1 MKWKIIP
8 QNRSKLNRPHCNPQS
23 KSLRLSSF
31 LFLLQEDLDEA
42 EALVVD
48 LHAVVVEPA
57 DAAQEHEQLLAR
69 LLKEKQ
75 GFQLPKRYE
84 II

>member
-1 MKWKIIP
+1 MTHFI
-8 QNRSKLNRPHCNPQS
+8 SKLNRPHCNAQS
-23 KSLRLSSF
+23 KSLRRSSF

-48 LHAVVVEPA
+48 LHAVVVEPT

-69 LLKEKQ
+69 LFEVKA
-75 GFQLPKRYE
+75 GLPDVQSEMR
-84 II
+84 

>member
-1 MKWKIIP
+1 MLTKFHK
-8 QNRSKLNRPHCNPQS
+8 KLEAFLYQMR
-23 KSLRLSSF
+23 SLRHPS
-31 LFLLQEDLDEA
+31 LFLLQEYLDEA

-69 LLKEKQ
+69 L
-75 GFQLPKRYE
+75 
-84 II
+84 I

>member
-1 MKWKIIP
+1 M
-8 QNRSKLNRPHCNPQS
+8 
-23 KSLRLSSF
+23 
-31 LFLLQEDLDEA
+31 LQEDLDEA

-69 LLKEKQ
+69 LFEVRA
-75 GFQLPKRYE
+75 GLPDAQSEMR
-84 II
+84 